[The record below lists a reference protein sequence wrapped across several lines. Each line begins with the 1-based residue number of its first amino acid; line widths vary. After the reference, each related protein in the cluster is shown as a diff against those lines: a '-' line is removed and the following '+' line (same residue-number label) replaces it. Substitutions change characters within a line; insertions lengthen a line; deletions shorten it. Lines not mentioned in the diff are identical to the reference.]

1 VPGSIE
7 GTEGF
12 ERLGD
17 LANMDNKQKANSALE
32 RKQSGAGQDSNDFLT
47 YGKKLVPVQ
56 RYGTGVDIANTALF
70 LASPAASY
78 MTGTNIVIDGGVSLT
93 SPNMMF
99 LLPPFVEKWSSAKL

>member
-1 VPGSIE
+1 MVPGSIE

-17 LANMDNKQKANSALE
+17 LANMDNKEKANSAME
-32 RKQSGAGQDSNDFLT
+32 RKQSNATDSYLSL
-47 YGKKLVPVQ
+47 GKKLVPIQ
-56 RYGTGVDIANTALF
+56 RYGKGTDIANTALF

-78 MTGTNIVIDGGVSLT
+78 MSGSNIVIDGGATLT

-99 LLPPFVEKWSSAKL
+99 FMPAFVEKWSSAKL